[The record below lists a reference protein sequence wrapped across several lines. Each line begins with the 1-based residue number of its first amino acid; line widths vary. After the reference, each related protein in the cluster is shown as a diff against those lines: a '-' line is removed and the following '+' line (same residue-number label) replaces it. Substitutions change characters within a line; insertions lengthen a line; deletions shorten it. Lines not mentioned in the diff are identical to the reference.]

1 MNGIYR
7 MKYCIKCLQPDT
19 RPDIEFDKNGIC
31 PACNY
36 YAHLGDIDWDER
48 CNTLFQIV
56 DENKKIN
63 KSKHHDCI
71 IGVSGGKDSTRQAIW
86 IREKLGLNPL
96 LVCLAYPPDQVN
108 KLGARN
114 LSNLIELGF
123 DIHIISLAPKTWK
136 KLMLSSFRKYT
147 NWCRSTELALFAAVP
162 RLAIRYNIPLI
173 LWGENPALQLG
184 DLKTLGKTGYD
195 GNNLRNMNTLG
206 GGGIDWMLEEGFSI
220 KDLIGYQY
228 PSHKEFDD
236 ANLQIIYLGWFL
248 GDWSYINNGIY
259 SSLNGLGIKDDGIF
273 NGDPQGISAL
283 DTDWVSLNQMIKFL
297 KFGFGN
303 VTDYINEEIRLG
315 RCTRDEAIRIVEKYD
330 GLCSK
335 KYIDSFCEYLE
346 ITLNQFWE
354 QVHANTNKKLFSIK
368 ENGKIEKQF
377 KVGYGMYA

>member
-1 MNGIYR
+1 M
-7 MKYCIKCLQPDT
+7 
-19 RPDIEFDKNGIC
+19 
-31 PACNY
+31 
-36 YAHLGDIDWDER
+36 
-48 CNTLFQIV
+48 
-56 DENKKIN
+56 
-63 KSKHHDCI
+63 
-71 IGVSGGKDSTRQAIW
+71 
-86 IREKLGLNPL
+86 
-96 LVCLAYPPDQVN
+96 AYPPDQVN

-123 DIHIISLAPKTWK
+123 DIHTISLAPKTWK

-335 KYIDSFCEYLE
+335 KYLDSFCEYLE

-368 ENGKIEKQF
+368 KNGKIEKQF
-377 KVGYGMYA
+377 KVGFGMYA